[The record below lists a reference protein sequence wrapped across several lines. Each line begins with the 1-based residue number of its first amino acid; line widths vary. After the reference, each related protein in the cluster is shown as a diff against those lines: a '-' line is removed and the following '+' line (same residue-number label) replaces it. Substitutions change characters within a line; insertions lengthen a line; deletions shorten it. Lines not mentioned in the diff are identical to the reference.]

1 MKKSRQYNIWRDWM
15 MLSAIVI
22 FVASLGYFTIVFAKT
37 GAYIPREFMEAR
49 AKGAEIS
56 ENIVRLT
63 SESGSTLKEIGRLD
77 KERDYEAGVNLV
89 QEELKRN
96 DEIRQ
101 AALGLAA
108 ELEKMAIV
116 VAKIRPDDASDIA
129 VQAIVYESQIVTR
142 LISQHNSLYQ
152 LLEFLRSRFTNGEG
166 ATGEMVQD
174 LITKMNAEV
183 TAINDLN
190 NQYKEA
196 MLRFDALTTKA
207 L

>member
-1 MKKSRQYNIWRDWM
+1 MKKPRTYNIWRDWI
-15 MLSAIVI
+15 MLFAIVV

-37 GAYIPREFMEAR
+37 GPYIPKEFLEAR

-77 KERDYEAGVNLV
+77 KEKDYQAGVNLV

-96 DEIRQ
+96 EEARL
-101 AALGLAA
+101 AALALSA
-108 ELEKMAIV
+108 ELEAMAQSV
-116 VAKIRPDDASDIA
+116 NRIRPDEASETA
-129 VQAIVYESQIVTR
+129 LQAIVIESQIVQR
-142 LISQHNSLYQ
+142 LISQHHSLYK

-174 LITKMNAEV
+174 LIAKMNAEV

-196 MLRFDALTTKA
+196 MIKFDALTTKA
-207 L
+207 P